1 LLIAIIVSK
10 AFMSKAY
17 MVVSGISCHCI

>member
-10 AFMSKAY
+10 AFMSKAC
-17 MVVSGISCHCI
+17 MVVSGITCHCI